1 MLNVSGTD
9 PTSALDLFG
18 LTTTAASMND
28 LPHPRL
34 SLRPPDE
41 HSRGGSGPDGA
52 RSRGGGRGGG
62 PTSRGEGGVSVLLRH
77 AEEQQGVQPNTGGG
91 AKEPG

>member
-9 PTSALDLFG
+9 PTSAVDLFG
-18 LTTTAASMND
+18 LTTTALSMND
-28 LPHPRL
+28 PPWL

-41 HSRGGSGPDGA
+41 HSRGGSSPDGA

-77 AEEQQGVQPNTGGG
+77 AEKQQGVQPNTGGG